1 MKVQTLLA
9 WGAALLI
16 AAAGPAA
23 VSRAADEAQDRAS
36 QTGVEERININTAT
50 ETELVKL
57 KGIGHGVA
65 KRIIEY
71 RQTHGEFKKP
81 EDIRKVSGVGKG
93 LWEQNRDRIVVR

>member
-1 MKVQTLLA
+1 MKAQTLLVR
-9 WGAALLI
+9 GAALLI
-16 AAAGPAA
+16 LAAGPVA
-23 VSRAADEAQDRAS
+23 VSRAAEEAQDMRI
-36 QTGVEERININTAT
+36 GVEERVNINTAT

-57 KGIGHGVA
+57 SGIGRGVA

-93 LWEQNRDRIVVR
+93 LWERNRDRIVVR

>member
-1 MKVQTLLA
+1 MKAQTLLVG
-9 WGAALLI
+9 GAALLI
-16 AAAGPAA
+16 FAAGPVA
-23 VSRAADEAQDRAS
+23 VCRAAEEAQDMR
-36 QTGVEERININTAT
+36 TGVEERVNINTAT

-57 KGIGHGVA
+57 SGIGRGVA

-93 LWEQNRDRIVVR
+93 LWERNRDRIVVK